1 VSPRAKSGLLFA
13 IKAIVAIALITWLVR
28 SGSLDFKKLGL
39 LFERP
44 HLLALGLGQFFFGVA
59 VNGNRWR
66 VLLRIAGVDISFP
79 KMLLLQ
85 MMGLFFAVVIPGNVG
100 GDVIKSLYVARD
112 AEPEKRTSIFL
123 VVFADRF
130 LGLAG
135 LVTIAT
141 LICAFR
147 PSIWSDPQLGGPA
160 AVTALLAFGS
170 IAGPVVLLLAM
181 RYGGARLE
189 SFVTGSS
196 RLAKLL
202 SQLVAA
208 LRLMSAQPA
217 RLLYALALTML
228 THTTSIGWFTILT
241 RAATGQDASVSSLAT
256 IFPLGLLTIVIP
268 ISPAGMGVGHV
279 AFDRLF
285 AAIGLTG
292 GATVFNIYLLGQM
305 VPCLFGVI
313 PYLLL
318 KRSGDLPPPE
328 TPAPSAPA
336 GNRDGA

>member
-1 VSPRAKSGLLFA
+1 VTPRTRNGILFA
-13 IKAIVAIALITWLVR
+13 VKAIVAIALITWLVR

-44 HLLALGLGQFFFGVA
+44 HLLALCLAQWAFSVT

-66 VLLRIAGVDISFP
+66 VLLRIAGVDISFF
-79 KMLLLQ
+79 KMLQLQ
-85 MMGLFFAVVIPGNVG
+85 LMGLFFAVVIPGNVG

-112 AEPEKRTSIFL
+112 VTPEKRTSIFL

-141 LICAFR
+141 LIMAARGSAVFG
-147 PSIWSDPQLGGPA
+147 DPQLGRPA
-160 AVTALLAFGS
+160 AVTALLAFGAL
-170 IAGPVVLLLAM
+170 AGPAVLLLAM
-181 RYGGARLE
+181 RYAGARLE
-189 SFVTGSS
+189 GYVTGSS
-196 RLAKLL
+196 RLAKVL

-208 LRLMSAQPA
+208 LRLMSRQPG
-217 RLLYALALTML
+217 RLLYALGLTMA
-228 THTTSIGWFTILT
+228 THATAIAWVTILT
-241 RAATGQDASVSSLAT
+241 RAATGQDASFGAIAT
-256 IFPLGLLTIVIP
+256 VFPLGLLTVVIP
-268 ISPAGMGVGHV
+268 VSPAGMGVGHV
-279 AFDRLF
+279 AFDRLY

-292 GATVFNIYLLGQM
+292 GATIFNIFILGQM

-318 KRSGDLPPPE
+318 KRSGDLPPP
-328 TPAPSAPA
+328 PS
-336 GNRDGA
+336 

>member
-1 VSPRAKSGLLFA
+1 MSPRAKNGLLFG
-13 IKAIVAIALITWLVR
+13 IKAIVAAGLITWLVR

-39 LFERP
+39 FFERP
-44 HLLALGLGQFFFGVA
+44 SLLALCLAQFAFGVA

-66 VLLRIAGVDISFP
+66 VLLRIAGVDISFL
-79 KMLLLQ
+79 KMLQLQ

-112 AEPEKRTSIFL
+112 ATPEKRTSIFL
-123 VVFADRF
+123 VAFADRF

-141 LICAFR
+141 IILAAHPGIFG
-147 PSIWSDPQLGGPA
+147 DPQLGRPA
-160 AVTALLAFGS
+160 TVTALLAFGAL
-170 IAGPVVLLLAM
+170 AGPVVLLLAM
-181 RYGGARLE
+181 RFGGARLE
-189 SFVTGSS
+189 AFVTGST

-208 LRLMSAQPA
+208 LRLMSTQPG
-217 RLLYALALTML
+217 RLLYALGLTL
-228 THTTSIGWFTILT
+228 ATHATSIGWFTILT
-241 RAATGQDASVSSLAT
+241 RAATGQDAPFSSVAT
-256 IFPLGLLTIVIP
+256 VFPLGLLTVVIP

-285 AAIGLTG
+285 AAIGLQG
-292 GATVFNIYLLGQM
+292 GATVFNLFLLGQM

-318 KRSGDLPPPE
+318 KRSGDLPATSPP
-328 TPAPSAPA
+328 AA
-336 GNRDGA
+336 

>member
-1 VSPRAKSGLLFA
+1 MSPRAKNGLLFG
-13 IKAIVAIALITWLVR
+13 IKAIVAVALITWLVR

-44 HLLALGLGQFFFGVA
+44 HLLGLCLAQFCFSVA

-66 VLLRIAGVDISFP
+66 VLLRIAGVHISFL
-79 KMLLLQ
+79 KMLQLQ

-112 AEPEKRTSIFL
+112 VEPEKRTSIFL

-141 LICAFR
+141 IICAFR
-147 PSIWSDPQLGGPA
+147 PAIWSDPQLGGPA
-160 AVTALLAFGS
+160 AVTALLAFGAL
-170 IAGPVVLLLAM
+170 AGPAVLLLAM
-181 RYGGARLE
+181 RFGGARLE
-189 SFVTGSS
+189 ALVSGPS

-202 SQLVAA
+202 AQLVAS

-217 RLLYALALTML
+217 RLFYALGLTMI
-228 THTTSIGWFTILT
+228 THATSIGWFTILT
-241 RAATGQDASVSSLAT
+241 RAATGQEAPLSSIAT
-256 IFPLGLLTIVIP
+256 VFPLGLLTLVIP

-285 AAIGLTG
+285 TAIGLTG
-292 GATVFNIYLLGQM
+292 GATVFNMFILGQM

-313 PYLLL
+313 PYLMM
-318 KRSGDLPPPE
+318 KRSGELP
-328 TPAPSAPA
+328 TPSSDAV
-336 GNRDGA
+336 

>member
-1 VSPRAKSGLLFA
+1 VSPRARSGLLFA
-13 IKAIVAIALITWLVR
+13 IKAIIAIALITWLVR

-44 HLLALGLGQFFFGVA
+44 HLLALCLGQFAFGVA

-66 VLLRIAGVDISFP
+66 VLLRIAGVELGFL
-79 KMLLLQ
+79 KMLQLQ

-112 AEPEKRTSIFL
+112 AAPEKRTSIFL
-123 VVFADRF
+123 VVVADRF

-141 LICAFR
+141 LICLFR
-147 PSIWSDPQLGGPA
+147 PGIWSDPQLGRPA
-160 AVTALLAFGS
+160 AVTALLAFGAL
-170 IAGPVVLLLAM
+170 AGPAVLLLAM

-189 SFVTGSS
+189 TFVSGSS

-202 SQLVAA
+202 AQLVAA

-217 RLLYALALTML
+217 RLLYALALTMA
-228 THTTSIGWFTILT
+228 THTTSIVWFTILT
-241 RAATGQDASVSSLAT
+241 RAVTGQDAALSSVAT
-256 IFPLGLLTIVIP
+256 VFPLGLLTIVIP

-285 AAIGLTG
+285 TAIGLTG
-292 GATVFNIYLLGQM
+292 GATVFNIFLLGQM

-318 KRSGDLPPPE
+318 KRAGDLP
-328 TPAPSAPA
+328 TSDPAPPS
-336 GNRDGA
+336 